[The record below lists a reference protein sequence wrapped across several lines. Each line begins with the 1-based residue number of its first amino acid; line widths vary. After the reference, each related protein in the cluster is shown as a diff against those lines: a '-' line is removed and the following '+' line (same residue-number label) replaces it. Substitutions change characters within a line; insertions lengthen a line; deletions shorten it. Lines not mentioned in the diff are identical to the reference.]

1 MVNFHGCEDGKTWER
16 GDIKIFLAHLIAM
29 GLFRKGC
36 LEKYWDHGEMV
47 KTQKAVTTAKLKRK
61 GD

>member
-1 MVNFHGCEDGKTWER
+1 MGE

-36 LEKYWDHGEMV
+36 LEKYWDNGETV
-47 KTQKAVTTAKLKRK
+47 KTQKAVTTAKLTRK
-61 GD
+61 GH